1 MSVARKAGRAG
12 ALLLFRKMW
21 GAVVNLGVMAYL
33 ARTLDKSDFGLV
45 AISGT
50 LIGFIQTLGI
60 SGIGEYVVFYSG
72 EDEDE
77 VRNAAF
83 WLNLALTLAVVLAV
97 LVAAPFW
104 SRLYGDPRIFTLI
117 CLLLVGFL
125 FGALSSIPQAMFRK
139 SLNYQPMV
147 AIQTVFGTLSQLSQ
161 AAFAFLGFGVYALAI
176 PHAVISP
183 LLCLALLW
191 RSGFRPRL
199 REIGV
204 AHWRRIFHYTKHVIG
219 ATALGKVA
227 NDGDTLLIGKL
238 LGMEALGIYDIAFR
252 LANIF
257 NTHLLP
263 IISNVSMPIFS
274 QNRRDGEVLIQH
286 YLRMLELLAFV
297 FAPLIGGMI
306 AFAPGLVRL
315 LYGHNWDAAIL
326 PFQILCGFAV
336 LRALSSPTAAL
347 YNALGKPYINLYLTA
362 AFTPIF
368 LVSLYFATWLGL
380 VWTCVAVT
388 FLRNVGSMFQFVA
401 AHVLLRVTPKQFWHA
416 IRAPS
421 LSTLVATISVLVF
434 GGSHHLALAFAYMAI
449 LASVMWFLFPE
460 DAARTYSLLR
470 QLTPFRTLRQA

>member
-21 GAVVNLGVMAYL
+21 GAVVNLGVMTYL

-257 NTHLLP
+257 NAHLLP

-336 LRALSSPTAAL
+336 LRALSSPTAGL
-347 YNALGKPYINLYLTA
+347 YNALGKPQIGLYSTA
-362 AFTPIF
+362 VFTPT
-368 LVSLYFATWLGL
+368 LLLGLYFSSWHGL
-380 VWTCVAVT
+380 VWTCVTVT
-388 FLRNVGSMFQFVA
+388 ILRNAMSIFYFCVA
-401 AHVLLRVTPKQFWHA
+401 HYLLRFTPRQFWLA
-416 IRAPS
+416 VKAPF
-421 LSTLVATISVLVF
+421 LSTALAAGVILAI
-434 GGSHHLALAFAYMAI
+434 GGAPHVSLIPVYAAFLALA
-449 LASVMWFLFPE
+449 MWLLFPHE
-460 DAARTYSLLR
+460 VTRTHQLFLR
-470 QLTPFRTLRQA
+470 LMPFHRLRHA